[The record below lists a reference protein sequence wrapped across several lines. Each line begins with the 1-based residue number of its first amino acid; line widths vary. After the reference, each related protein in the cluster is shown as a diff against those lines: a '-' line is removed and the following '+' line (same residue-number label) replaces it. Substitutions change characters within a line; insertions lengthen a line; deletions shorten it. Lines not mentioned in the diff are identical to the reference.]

1 MSNYQTLVGSTWI
14 HPADLLVEGALS
26 LAMLE
31 GAWRTWV
38 RGSEVRSMSLKNS
51 LYGMLTLA
59 LLAFATGCVKVA
71 PYERGMLAHP
81 TMTPEEI
88 SIGLDGHVRAV
99 SEGAAGGLGGGGGGC
114 GCN

>member
-1 MSNYQTLVGSTWI
+1 MRMHRFILALV
-14 HPADLLVEGALS
+14 LNV
-26 LAMLE
+26 
-31 GAWRTWV
+31 
-38 RGSEVRSMSLKNS
+38 
-51 LYGMLTLA
+51 GMLA
-59 LLAFATGCVKVA
+59 LLSFASGCVKVA

-81 TMTPEEI
+81 TMTAEEI

>member
-1 MSNYQTLVGSTWI
+1 MRRSSLV
-14 HPADLLVEGALS
+14 V
-26 LAMLE
+26 LA
-31 GAWRTWV
+31 V
-38 RGSEVRSMSLKNS
+38 
-51 LYGMLTLA
+51 A
-59 LLAFATGCVKVA
+59 LLAFASGCVKVA

-81 TMTPEEI
+81 TMTAEEI